1 MNIILSY
8 AVSIFICLW
17 ISLLFPFF
25 VLCLLHRQ
33 PHMQMHPRNP
43 KTTTPSEW
51 IAIWIHFEVR
61 WDTGFMRFEYTHSA
75 YAASLSIQNVC
86 VYLWVVSVCFPH
98 QCDAWKY
105 ICCRRLPNNKCIA
118 LHAYHIFAFWLSFII
133 INDNSNNNIIIMCT
147 SHQIGFCNCFIK
159 RKRA

>member
-1 MNIILSY
+1 MQT
-8 AVSIFICLW
+8 W
-17 ISLLFPFF
+17 ISYYRTQFQFSFASGFLCFLFF
-25 VLCLLHRQ
+25 VLFASSPTSHANASAKSQNINSIRMDSNLNAFWSSMRYG
-33 PHMQMHPRNP
+33 
-43 KTTTPSEW
+43 
-51 IAIWIHFEVR
+51 IYAFWIHAFSA
-61 WDTGFMRFEYTHSA
+61 HSLP
-75 YAASLSIQNVC
+75 SHSKMF
-86 VYLWVVSVCFPH
+86 VSVCFPH

-133 INDNSNNNIIIMCT
+133 NDNCNNIIIMST